1 MSLNSSQF
9 HDLIDTLQ
17 EQLEDLF
24 DESELDLDI
33 ENQGGILT
41 IIFTNGSQLIFS
53 RQEPL
58 KQLWLAARSGGFHFD
73 YLHTEQRWYCATE
86 QLYLDAMLNKIFAE
100 QAEAALDFPP
110 L

>member
-1 MSLNSSQF
+1 MSLNPSQF
-9 HDLIDTLQ
+9 HDLIDELQ
-17 EQLEDLF
+17 EQLEDLL

-33 ENQGGILT
+33 ENNGGVLT
-41 IIFTNGSQLIFS
+41 IGFENNSQIILS

-58 KQLWLAARSGGFHFD
+58 QQLWLAARSGGFHFD

-86 QLYLDAMLNKIFAE
+86 QQHLDTMLTKIFAE
-100 QAEAALDFPP
+100 QGEVDLEFPQ